1 MIQLLK
7 NMTNAQII
15 VGQNGRI
22 IISANNLKAE
32 NLVKRAIRKI
42 EAEAHTSGLT
52 DRIREFLEK
61 EKTKNSKEV

>member
-1 MIQLLK
+1 
-7 NMTNAQII
+7 MTNAQIT

-22 IISANNLKAE
+22 IISANTLEAE

-52 DRIREFLEK
+52 DRIREFLEE
-61 EKTKNSKEV
+61 EKAK